1 MGKMWKELGFGLLRL
16 ALAVVIGSIV
26 GSLLFGALDFL
37 RTFQSDSN
45 TLSVARH
52 ALGIDAPLYQ
62 RTNAVTPFDPL
73 IAQFVDWYST
83 TFFGYSRFGAGLFML
98 AAAFWSLGAAKEYSA
113 APRIVV
119 GFFAGVLMGTRMAM
133 FVLSRPDMV
142 LGIALVAGIWCAVF
156 MWLAGRPSKFKPL
169 PKLQFKHQ
177 A

>member
-1 MGKMWKELGFGLLRL
+1 MGKMWKELGVGLLRL
-16 ALAVVIGSIV
+16 ALAVVIGSLV

-37 RTFQSDSN
+37 RSFQSDSN

-52 ALGIDAPLYQ
+52 Q
-62 RTNAVTPFDPL
+62 AVTPFDSF

-142 LGIALVAGIWCAVF
+142 LGIALIAGLWCAVF